1 MPLYQQRQQSKVC
14 SHKKERKENYKVDQP
29 LAINILKFV
38 GAILLYIVFSPFI
51 IVSVIYKGIKKL
63 FMKSNKQSN
72 KEIYEKINATRVKE
86 LKDLLD
92 NSDEESFV
100 LKKDEIEIVF
110 GEDHGFELIGDT
122 IAIISRDE
130 IEGSIS
136 RLEKASGTKVS
147 A

>member
-1 MPLYQQRQQSKVC
+1 MLLMPLYQQRQQSKVC

-51 IVSVIYKGIKKL
+51 IVSVIYKGI
-63 FMKSNKQSN
+63 
-72 KEIYEKINATRVKE
+72 
-86 LKDLLD
+86 
-92 NSDEESFV
+92 
-100 LKKDEIEIVF
+100 
-110 GEDHGFELIGDT
+110 
-122 IAIISRDE
+122 IISRDE